1 MHHGLHAGRDQAF
14 LVSGVIPM
22 AQKRVVIPIAQAKVL
37 SPEDALL
44 KDGWVRQTTIGEP
57 RLSEIVHNY
66 KAMGFEVHVEEFKTD
81 GEGCNT
87 CFDAGQE
94 MGFMYGT
101 VYVRR
106 RSETT
111 GEDELF

>member
-1 MHHGLHAGRDQAF
+1 
-14 LVSGVIPM
+14 M
-22 AQKRVVIPIAQAKVL
+22 AEARRVIPIAQAKPV

-57 RLSEIVHNY
+57 RLSEIVQNY
-66 KAMGFEVHVEEFKTD
+66 KTMGFEVHVEEFKAEGD
-81 GEGCNT
+81 GCNT
-87 CFDAGQE
+87 CFDAGQG

-101 VYVRR
+101 VYVRKR
-106 RSETT
+106 GEAA

>member
-1 MHHGLHAGRDQAF
+1 MTSTR
-14 LVSGVIPM
+14 
-22 AQKRVVIPIAQAKVL
+22 KVIPIAQAKVL
-37 SPEDALL
+37 NPEDALL
-44 KDGWVRQTTIGEP
+44 RDGWVRQTTIGEP

-66 KAMGFEVHVEEFKTD
+66 KAMGFEVLVEEFKTD

-101 VYVRR
+101 VYVRKR
-106 RSETT
+106 
-111 GEDELF
+111 GEPAGDDELF